1 MKAIKLLGK
10 GGLLL
15 TAALGASLGWAYE
28 RGDTI
33 VHLSFDGTVDD
44 VNAARGATAVYSGTP
59 SYSADTPAA
68 TVYVSGAARANGQ
81 SLQANGNQI
90 QLKVPGA
97 GLLRPDLK
105 EATIEFFIKGLSV
118 TKGSW
123 AVPVRFSN
131 NPDITSQPPFPYLL
145 QTDARDRYTFRLDG
159 FDDAAAAAGSSAN
172 REMAFCALAQPFA
185 DDTWHHVAVT
195 IAPTDDGKS
204 RFKFYFD
211 YAKVAETVST
221 KFAWTGLTDTMTLDF
236 GSTSASCLI
245 DEFRISCGALEPRA
259 FIGANPPP
267 ADGDALLHLTFDSA
281 DLSSSARTL
290 ERPRLLSGSLD
301 IAAQQVPGETVHARS
316 GARANAGSLLCD
328 GKTVQMALPLATL
341 QRPDLTSATIE
352 LYIRCEKAETEWA
365 VPMRV
370 YNPQTGTTPPFP
382 LLLQKNDNKG
392 GRLDFR
398 LDSCT
403 DSFSFDGGA
412 SVTSMTHTYPYAFAD
427 GKWHH
432 LAATVEPTA
441 AGGTLVR
448 YYLDHQLVGSATSE
462 TQAWK
467 GFADFHRLSLGES
480 GVTCWIDELRISKGV
495 LDHTQ
500 FLNTVKPPA
509 DREVLVHLTFDGDLR
524 SSGRADCQP
533 TLVSGTPAYSP
544 RGYRHRIVSSFG
556 GGTEARENGGAL
568 RLADGDVTLTLP
580 GVWLRRPHLTAATFE
595 FFIKGDANATA
606 TWTNPIS
613 LISWPDSPAVP
624 PFPLLVGTDH
634 AGKLTARVDS
644 AAEDFESHYNDGAYW
659 EQTSQTLY
667 PFNDRR
673 WHHVALTVAPA
684 DGGLSTYTWYVDY
697 APVATATTATFPWQG
712 LREGT
717 VLKFSGRA
725 DFSSTVDE
733 FRICRGVLSPDEFLR
748 KGPSGLAIVVR

>member
-1 MKAIKLLGK
+1 MKSFKLFGK

-15 TAALGASLGWAYE
+15 TAALGASLGWAFE

-33 VHLSFDGTVDD
+33 VHLPFDGTVDD
-44 VNAARGATAVYSGTP
+44 VDAARGATVVHSGTP
-59 SYSADTPAA
+59 RYSTDTPAA
-68 TVYVSGAARANGQ
+68 TVYVSGEARANGQ
-81 SLQANGNQI
+81 SLQADGNQI
-90 QLKVPGA
+90 QLKVPMT
-97 GLLRPDLK
+97 GLLRPELT
-105 EATIEFFIKGLSV
+105 EATIEFFIKGISV

-131 NPDITSQPPFPYLL
+131 NPGITTQPPFPYLL
-145 QTDARDRYTFRLDG
+145 QTDQADCYTFRLDC
-159 FDDAAAAAGSSAN
+159 FDDATAAASSKDN
-172 REMAFCALAQPFA
+172 YESCGYYGLAQSFA

-211 YAKVAETVST
+211 YAKVAEAVST
-221 KFAWTGLTDTMTLDF
+221 KFAWTGLTETMTLDF
-236 GSTSASCLI
+236 GSRSANCLI
-245 DEFRISCGALEPRA
+245 DEFRLSCGALEPRA

-267 ADGDALLHLTFDSA
+267 TDGETLLHLTFDSA
-281 DLSSSARTL
+281 DRLSSSARAL
-290 ERPRLLSGSLD
+290 ERPRVQSGQANIS
-301 IAAQQVPGETVHARS
+301 AQQVPGETVYARS
-316 GARANAGSLLCD
+316 EARANAGSLVCD
-328 GKTVQMALPLATL
+328 NTSMELALPLAAL
-341 QRPDLTSATIE
+341 QRPDLSSATIE
-352 LYIRCEKAETEWA
+352 FYIRCETAATAWK

-370 YNPQTGTTPPFP
+370 YNPKTGNTPPFP
-382 LLLQKNDNKG
+382 LLVQVNDK
-392 GRLDFR
+392 GRLAFR
-398 LDSCT
+398 LDACA
-403 DSFSFDGGA
+403 DNFAYVDAA
-412 SVTSMTHTYPYAFAD
+412 SISTMSIACPYDFAD
-427 GKWHH
+427 GNWHH

-441 AGGTLVR
+441 AGGTLTR
-448 YYLDHQLVGSATSE
+448 YYLDHQFIGSSASE
-462 TQAWK
+462 AHAWK
-467 GFADFHRLSLGES
+467 GFADFHRLQLGAS

-495 LDHTQ
+495 LDHTR
-500 FLNTVKPPA
+500 FLNTVKPPE
-509 DREVLVHLTFDGDLR
+509 DREVLVHLAFDGDLR

-556 GGTEARENGGAL
+556 GSTAPRENGGAL
-568 RLADGDVTLTLP
+568 RLANEDVTLKLP
-580 GVWLRRPHLTAATFE
+580 GAWLRRPHLTAATIE

-606 TWTNPIS
+606 AWTNPIS
-613 LISWPDSPAVP
+613 LISWPSSPAVP

-634 AGKLTARVDS
+634 EGKLTARADS
-644 AAEDFESHYNDGAYW
+644 AAEDFESHYNENAYW

-667 PFNDRR
+667 PFNDRT

-712 LREGT
+712 LREET
-717 VLKFSGRA
+717 VLKFSGRT

-748 KGPSGLAIVVR
+748 KGPSGLVIVFR